1 MLMYFKKSKF
11 KISYFL
17 IVSKNLL
24 LNHKKSLISVIIND
38 NVNRSNAMADTFFN
52 DQHMNRS
59 KKASGV
65 DIPASSFKLGFNRP
79 N

>member
-24 LNHKKSLISVIIND
+24 LNHKKSLIGVIIND

-52 DQHMNRS
+52 D
-59 KKASGV
+59 
-65 DIPASSFKLGFNRP
+65 
-79 N
+79 